1 MGQFRLTMQFL
12 PVLPRET
19 TGSISKSRKI
29 RESNSSSVAHFLPVD
44 KNGCIVRHVNISL
57 MKCNRTRS
65 DGAGM
70 QRQISALRSERGV
83 TRPELSEREKL
94 LGEIRQAIKKP
105 GDEQRIIAWLLSRL
119 RIPDADR

>member
-1 MGQFRLTMQFL
+1 M
-12 PVLPRET
+12 
-19 TGSISKSRKI
+19 
-29 RESNSSSVAHFLPVD
+29 
-44 KNGCIVRHVNISL
+44 
-57 MKCNRTRS
+57 
-65 DGAGM
+65 
-70 QRQISALRSERGV
+70 RSERGV

>member
-1 MGQFRLTMQFL
+1 
-12 PVLPRET
+12 
-19 TGSISKSRKI
+19 
-29 RESNSSSVAHFLPVD
+29 
-44 KNGCIVRHVNISL
+44 

-70 QRQISALRSERGV
+70 QRQISAFRSERGV
-83 TRPELSEREKL
+83 TRHELSEREKL